1 MRIGII
7 AEGFADVKVIKAIVR
22 KLVST
27 IDSFHQIRPQEQF
40 DETDLQELNFSNWQL
55 VLESCKDEQLL
66 SGFFDELEGEA
77 LIVVHIDTAE
87 RGEEG
92 FDVNEPIRSKNM
104 DFALYSEQLREQV
117 RMKIEEIIPEQ
128 YRQRIAY
135 AIAIEE
141 TDAWLIPLFENTKH
155 DTASHV
161 SAKETLSRLIGKDKK
176 LKNKYIDTN
185 KNNLDYQ
192 KLGKE
197 LSKELK
203 KARSHNKSLDL
214 FCLDIE
220 KTVTE
225 E

>member
-104 DFALYSEQLREQV
+104 DFALYSEQLRVTPQSV
-117 RMKIEEIIPEQ
+117 LRCM
-128 YRQRIAY
+128 
-135 AIAIEE
+135 
-141 TDAWLIPLFENTKH
+141 
-155 DTASHV
+155 
-161 SAKETLSRLIGKDKK
+161 
-176 LKNKYIDTN
+176 LK
-185 KNNLDYQ
+185 
-192 KLGKE
+192 G
-197 LSKELK
+197 
-203 KARSHNKSLDL
+203 
-214 FCLDIE
+214 
-220 KTVTE
+220 
-225 E
+225 